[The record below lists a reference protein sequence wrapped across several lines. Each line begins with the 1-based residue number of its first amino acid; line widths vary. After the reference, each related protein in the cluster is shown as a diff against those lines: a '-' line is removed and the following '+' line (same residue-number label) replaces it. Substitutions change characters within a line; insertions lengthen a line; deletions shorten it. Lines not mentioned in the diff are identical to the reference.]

1 MSQIPV
7 VLVDSREVM
16 RRGLAACLAIAGG
29 FQVVGE
35 ASGPA
40 EGLSL
45 MLQERPR
52 VAILGLAP
60 GDGDSLALCQ
70 AMRDRKLAT
79 AVVVMAAAAIREPPV
94 AWLKLGV
101 RGWLAEDISAAEL
114 AQSVVRVAEGGA
126 VLDAHTTRRVL
137 EWLGGGGLALAALEE
152 PDRSILRLVAE
163 GLTNREI
170 GQRVFLAENTVRA
183 RVNDMVRRLHAKNR
197 VEAVMIAERQAL
209 W

>member
-35 ASGPA
+35 APGPA
-40 EGLSL
+40 EGLAL

-70 AMRDRKLAT
+70 AMRDRELAT
-79 AVVVMAAAAIREPPV
+79 AVVVMAAAATREPPV

-101 RGWLAEDISAAEL
+101 RGWRAEDISAAEL

-137 EWLGGGGLALAALEE
+137 EWLGGGAGPAALEE